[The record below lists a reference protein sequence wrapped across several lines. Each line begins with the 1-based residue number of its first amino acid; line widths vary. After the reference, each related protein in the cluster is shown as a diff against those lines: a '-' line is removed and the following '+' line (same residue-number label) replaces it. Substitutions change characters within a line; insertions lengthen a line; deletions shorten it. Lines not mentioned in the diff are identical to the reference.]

1 MEFGFKK
8 EPIIENMLKRIFI
21 YLREMYPLSS
31 WFVTFSLGFM
41 VLTVAWRLGGSPY
54 HSFQWHTLLGCVALC
69 FFSLILR
76 VKDEFKDFEDDKIN
90 YPNRPVPS
98 GRVLKKDLLVLGW
111 FCVFVT
117 LAVSVWSEEVL
128 YMAMGSLIYSFL
140 MLKWF
145 FQEER
150 MKASLPLALI
160 THHPIV
166 VLHFMYLLTVNQT
179 TNYPIYEWQIL
190 TILPLVLMMTN
201 WELCRK
207 IRMPKEENTYT
218 TYSKIWGPRPASFAA
233 LILQLIVLTTG
244 SYLIHAMGCSLI
256 WNVVYALGFVGLMFP
271 VFNYWRTI
279 RTKKPLKFWAE
290 NQILWTVLSLIT
302 AGWWG

>member
-1 MEFGFKK
+1 
-8 EPIIENMLKRIFI
+8 
-21 YLREMYPLSS
+21 
-31 WFVTFSLGFM
+31 
-41 VLTVAWRLGGSPY
+41 
-54 HSFQWHTLLGCVALC
+54 
-69 FFSLILR
+69 
-76 VKDEFKDFEDDKIN
+76 
-90 YPNRPVPS
+90 
-98 GRVLKKDLLVLGW
+98 
-111 FCVFVT
+111 
-117 LAVSVWSEEVL
+117 
-128 YMAMGSLIYSFL
+128 
-140 MLKWF
+140 
-145 FQEER
+145 
-150 MKASLPLALI
+150 
-160 THHPIV
+160 
-166 VLHFMYLLTVNQT
+166 MYLLTVNQT